1 VKHGVATL
9 MPDDGIDPLVL
20 ARAAEEHGFESLF
33 CPDHT
38 HIPASRE
45 SPFPHPPYGD
55 LPREYYRTRDPFIT
69 LAGIAAVT
77 TRLKLGT
84 SVCLVVE
91 REPIVL
97 AKQVATLDLMSKGRV
112 LFGVGAGWNREEMR
126 NLGTD
131 PRTRMALLRE
141 RVEAMKAIWT
151 SEQATYH
158 GRFVDFD
165 AIYSW
170 PKPVQRPHPPVIVG
184 GNGPTVIDRI
194 LAFGDGWMPGHQ
206 RDLAALGAR
215 IDELHERAA
224 AAGREP
230 IEITLFYARPSYLET
245 YAEIGVDRCV
255 FVLPSGPEDVVLS
268 ELVSLSTSVLT
279 SA

>member
-1 VKHGVATL
+1 MKHGVATL

-131 PRTRMALLRE
+131 PRTRMALLGE

-224 AAGREP
+224 AAGRDP

-255 FVLPSGPEDVVLS
+255 FVLPAGPEDVVLS